1 MWPFAFTHY
10 MYKDS
15 FKFEFS
21 LNTKEKYETMCE
33 FIQRGSK
40 GTLFWTALGVFSH
53 HLDFLVFVKTLLWN
67 QLFFSLTVST
77 LMFIIIISSLFMG
90 AVNLYLGAVHPN
102 SGHWIIGQV
111 SIRPLTGH
119 KNWFGSESSGKV
131 SGKNVL
137 DLLLGQNIS
146 TRTMKNWKGLDSL
159 LTFVMKFTAMAVF
172 RVRHSLQTHCTL
184 IMHLAAAW

>member
-1 MWPFAFTHY
+1 MYIQIKQCTQSVLGVNSLPPLWHSDGQLGGESDISLMCSSSRFKPFILFQSSWCGRRSPLIY
-10 MYKDS
+10 MYIDS
-15 FKFEFS
+15 FKFELS

-53 HLDFLVFVKTLLWN
+53 HLGFLVLVKTLLWN

-119 KNWFGSESSGKV
+119 KNWFGSESSG
-131 SGKNVL
+131 
-137 DLLLGQNIS
+137 NI
-146 TRTMKNWKGLDSL
+146 N
-159 LTFVMKFTAMAVF
+159 
-172 RVRHSLQTHCTL
+172 
-184 IMHLAAAW
+184 

>member
-1 MWPFAFTHY
+1 MWPSASTHLHVHR
-10 MYKDS
+10 
-15 FKFEFS
+15 FLQVWTQFEHKGKVWDEVWVYPERQQRDFV
-21 LNTKEKYETMCE
+21 LNSPGHFLTP
-33 FIQRGSK
+33 
-40 GTLFWTALGVFSH
+40 LAL
-53 HLDFLVFVKTLLWN
+53 VKTPLWI
-67 QLFFSLTVST
+67 QLFFSLTVSS
-77 LMFIIIISSLFMG
+77 LMFIFIISSLFMG

-137 DLLLGQNIS
+137 NLLLGQNIS
-146 TRTMKNWKGLDSL
+146 TRTMKNWKGLDT